1 MASTVGFRVI
11 VSNLHTVVVQND
23 IIVSIFLNVLKV
35 DAMILCWEYRFL
47 IRYYRLAHLTKIPV
61 LVCEFAMIKR
71 VHIQCISYQEL
82 FGAIGPI
89 KRARLLKE
97 GVAEVVYLNKEDVQK
112 AIQKYNNRELDG
124 KDVSGMARRHFFLQ

>member
-1 MASTVGFRVI
+1 MWICDDKACT
-11 VSNLHTVVVQND
+11 
-23 IIVSIFLNVLKV
+23 
-35 DAMILCWEYRFL
+35 Y
-47 IRYYRLAHLTKIPV
+47 
-61 LVCEFAMIKR
+61 
-71 VHIQCISYQEL
+71 ISYQEL

-124 KDVSGMARRHFFLQ
+124 KDVIGMARRHFFLQWPETYFINCQSFMAL